1 MMDVLDF
8 SKIKLVAMDMDGTA
22 LNSNHALSPRTIAA
36 VKAVYSKGIKV
47 IFATGRMLNAVTRHL
62 QEADMDG
69 LVVAHNGALLVDLKN
84 NLVYKDDRVL
94 EEIVDAVYAYA
105 KDKKIILHYNLGDQ
119 VIVEKERPLSTK
131 YANELGISL
140 AHVNDLSNSLQL
152 PTSILMLGK
161 KDELENALVHIKE
174 LNLDGMNTVFIP
186 WFNDYWMLQFLPYGA
201 AKGKAVMELANQL
214 GMDSSQ
220 VMSFGD
226 SYNDMEMIK
235 ESGIGIVTEN
245 ACEAL
250 KEVADYI
257 TLSNDEDGVAV
268 ILEKMA
274 TG

>member
-1 MMDVLDF
+1 MKSTTEYINILRDYMAKNASKYSITRMGIFGSVARGEQTEDSDVDVYLET
-8 SKIKLVAMDMDGTA
+8 SKPSM
-22 LNSNHALSPRTIAA
+22 
-36 VKAVYSKGIKV
+36 
-47 IFATGRMLNAVTRHL
+47 F
-62 QEADMDG
+62 
-69 LVVAHNGALLVDLKN
+69 
-84 NLVYKDDRVL
+84 
-94 EEIVDAVYAYA
+94 
-105 KDKKIILHYNLGDQ
+105 
-119 VIVEKERPLSTK
+119 
-131 YANELGISL
+131 
-140 AHVNDLSNSLQL
+140 
-152 PTSILMLGK
+152 
-161 KDELENALVHIKE
+161 ALVHIKE

-235 ESGIGIVTEN
+235 ESGIGIVMGN